1 MFEVKVKVK
10 VGKKRP
16 YEGRAA
22 NPVAAFPEVVW
33 LQARVFLQSLAPM
46 DECDKPMIFDWAV
59 RYGEAC
65 SVRYVQTATLPRSL
79 PAGSAPSSSS
89 GMRRMNAS
97 SLQHTLGLRRL
108 LICRQRIN
116 TVQSGQY
123 VLHTVQCRTCNSS
136 VTDRK
141 YYSTVSSRGLI
152 IHP

>member
-79 PAGSAPSSSS
+79 PAGSAPLVQLWHAEDECEQPAAHP
-89 GMRRMNAS
+89 RAEVAAH
-97 SLQHTLGLRRL
+97 LQT
-108 LICRQRIN
+108 
-116 TVQSGQY
+116 TY
-123 VLHTVQCRTCNSS
+123 
-136 VTDRK
+136 
-141 YYSTVSSRGLI
+141 
-152 IHP
+152 